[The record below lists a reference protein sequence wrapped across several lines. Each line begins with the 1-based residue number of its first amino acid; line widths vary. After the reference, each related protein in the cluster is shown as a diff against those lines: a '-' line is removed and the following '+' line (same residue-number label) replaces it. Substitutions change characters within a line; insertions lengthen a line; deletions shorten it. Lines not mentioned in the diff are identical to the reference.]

1 MRLTQAQVAGQLGIE
16 TVSRLETGVISPTLE
31 RLDQL
36 SRLFNCP
43 VSAFFSYET
52 KDARADPEPDDYAV
66 QLARIIR
73 PLNNNEKKVFVNFI
87 VQTVGLYLANRI

>member
-1 MRLTQAQVAGQLGIE
+1 LTQAQVAAQLGIETE

-43 VSAFFSYET
+43 VSAFFPDET
-52 KDARADPEPDDYAV
+52 TDARADPEPDDYAIL
-66 QLARIIR
+66 LARVI
-73 PLNNNEKKVFVNFI
+73 
-87 VQTVGLYLANRI
+87 